1 MNMSLSDEEKKYLL
15 KLARDTI
22 SNALNRL
29 NEPAV
34 DLDALTESLREPGA
48 SFVTLTMRG
57 NLRGC
62 IGSLEAH
69 QSLALDVREH
79 AYQAAFE
86 DYRFPPLTKAE
97 LPDIHIEI
105 SRLTQPVELKYDAPL
120 DLARA
125 LTPGVDGVILQDGFR
140 RATFL
145 PQVWEQLP
153 QVESFLAHLCVKM
166 GSTADLWQHKMLKV
180 KTYRVEE
187 FREYADQ

>member
-1 MNMSLSDEEKKYLL
+1 MNTILTEEEKQYLL
-15 KLARDTI
+15 KLARETI
-22 SNALNRL
+22 SNVLNRL
-29 NEPAV
+29 PEPV
-34 DLDALTESLREPGA
+34 VNPDALSPNLREQGA
-48 SFVTLTMRG
+48 SFVTLTRHG
-57 NLRGC
+57 ELRGC

-97 LPDIHIEI
+97 LPELKIEI
-105 SRLTQPVELKYDAPL
+105 SRLTPPVEINYDAPG
-120 DLARA
+120 DLAQV
-125 LTPGVDGVILQDGFR
+125 LTPGVDGVILQDGYR

-153 QVESFLAHLCVKM
+153 RAETFLAHLCAKM
-166 GSTADLWQHKMLKV
+166 GSPSDTWKHKMLKV

-187 FREYADQ
+187 FHE